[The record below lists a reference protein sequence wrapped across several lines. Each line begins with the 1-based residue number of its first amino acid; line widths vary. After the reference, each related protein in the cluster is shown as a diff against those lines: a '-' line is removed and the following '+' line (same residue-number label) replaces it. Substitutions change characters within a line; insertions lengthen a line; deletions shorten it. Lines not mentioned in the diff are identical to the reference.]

1 MHCYFIPQQTVPLIS
16 SSPVARCLDVCLL
29 PWYLFL
35 FTGKVFTLLLQDTDR
50 SSILLPSDLDVL
62 LVGHAISHLT
72 FQVRQRL
79 FLDRKNIV
87 IILYIV
93 LYYCR
98 KLIFELDLAQ
108 NQTWKVKKEDIVFRN
123 SVNMFDTSVSGHI
136 LNTNVHTYIHRN
148 LSRRWN
154 KFVFRVLA
162 LVFHT
167 AKFGKSRSHLQS
179 FTGPTHNNQ
188 LL

>member
-1 MHCYFIPQQTVPLIS
+1 MIRNYRIRDLSADMHCYFIPQQTVPLIS

-136 LNTNVHTYIHRN
+136 LNANVHTYIHTSK
-148 LSRRWN
+148 LIQTL
-154 KFVFRVLA
+154 KQICFF
-162 LVFHT
+162 
-167 AKFGKSRSHLQS
+167 
-179 FTGPTHNNQ
+179 
-188 LL
+188 

>member
-1 MHCYFIPQQTVPLIS
+1 
-16 SSPVARCLDVCLL
+16 VCLL

-79 FLDRKNIV
+79 FLDRENIA
-87 IILYIV
+87 IILYII

-108 NQTWKVKKEDIVFRN
+108 NQTWKVKQEDIVFRN
-123 SVNMFDTSVSGHI
+123 GANMFDTSVSGRYMQS
-136 LNTNVHTYIHRN
+136 YIHTSKPIQALKQICF
-148 LSRRWN
+148 LSTC
-154 KFVFRVLA
+154 F
-162 LVFHT
+162 
-167 AKFGKSRSHLQS
+167 S
-179 FTGPTHNNQ
+179 FSCSEVWSQ
-188 LL
+188 